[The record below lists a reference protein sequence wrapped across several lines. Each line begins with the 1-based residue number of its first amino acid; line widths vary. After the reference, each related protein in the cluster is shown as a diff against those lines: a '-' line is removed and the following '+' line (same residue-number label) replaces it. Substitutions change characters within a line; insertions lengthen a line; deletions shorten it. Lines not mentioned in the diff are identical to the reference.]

1 MCFVLYTRR
10 GCHLCEQA
18 EDLLATLGLAFRSVE
33 VDRDPALAG
42 RFGLRV
48 PVLEAGG
55 RIVMEGRFDAAG
67 LARLPSEPQIEAATG
82 ERIDETGG

>member
-1 MCFVLYTRR
+1 MLLVLYTRR

-18 EDLLATLGLAFRSVE
+18 EDMLEAGGWRPRI
-33 VDRDPALAG
+33 VDVDGDPAAAG

-55 RIVMEGRFDAAG
+55 VVIMEGRFDAG
-67 LARLPSEPQIEAATG
+67 RLAAVVSQAELQSAAI
-82 ERIDETGG
+82 ERIDEAGR